1 MTIKDTAKYRILANA
16 VQRSFGV
23 TSEVKYPTHFVK
35 ANVVSDDHMQFICQ
49 TTVNFGHQNVQL
61 EMRHK
66 YLAEC
71 VGLVKQSMKRI
82 EEEYK
87 KQIEDKNKLLEPKK
101 EPYEK
106 PAPKSIKLNLLTETL
121 RDDIE
126 YVSYSIYD
134 PKKTAYFRIVVLA
147 QIE

>member
-1 MTIKDTAKYRILANA
+1 MSIKQTAKYRILANA

-23 TSEVKYPTHFVK
+23 TSQVKYPTHFVK
-35 ANVVSDDHMQFICQ
+35 ANVVSDDYIQFICQ

-82 EEEYK
+82 EDEYK
-87 KQIEDKNKLLEPKK
+87 KQIEDKEKLLEPKK

-106 PAPKSIKLNLLTETL
+106 PAPKSVKLPMDENTL
-121 RDDIE
+121 RDEIE
-126 YVSYSIYD
+126 YVSYSIYS
-134 PKKTAYFRIVVLA
+134 PKKTAYFRIIVLA
-147 QIE
+147 RIE